1 MKSVGL
7 TSWFLVVLTTTV
19 FAQSHSTEH
28 KSPSVQK
35 SDLEME
41 AIRNLQ
47 KFALG
52 ESVYA
57 GSHPQEGFGCNP
69 QDLTKLEWPDSP
81 TQAKLVE
88 PALLSGA
95 SQYKFLAQC
104 ADNSAKPAG
113 KLNIFA
119 VPLDP
124 NAHLR
129 TFCATG
135 RFGPFPT
142 KPYVA
147 TSEFPIR
154 SISGGTPEGCLVSG
168 ELLR

>member
-1 MKSVGL
+1 MKTLGL
-7 TSWFLVVLTTTV
+7 TRLFLVVLTTTV
-19 FAQSHSTEH
+19 FAQNSYERTQ
-28 KSPSVQK
+28 SPTQK

-41 AIRNLQ
+41 AIHNLQ
-47 KFALG
+47 KFAMG

-57 GSHPQEGFGCNP
+57 GSHPQEGFACNP
-69 QDLTKLEWPDSP
+69 QDLTRLEWPNSP
-81 TQAKLVE
+81 THAKLVE
-88 PALLSGA
+88 PAFLSGA
-95 SQYKFLAQC
+95 RQYKFSAQC
-104 ADNSAKPAG
+104 ADNSKPAG

-135 RFGPFPT
+135 TFGPFET
-142 KPYVA
+142 KPYFA

-154 SISGGTPEGCLVSG
+154 STYGGTPESCIASG
-168 ELLR
+168 ELLK